1 MTRSET
7 LLAILKLFLNEVSS
21 IESISGKKVLEKVDN
36 YW

>member
-21 IESISGKKVLEKVDN
+21 VESISGKKGT
-36 YW
+36 